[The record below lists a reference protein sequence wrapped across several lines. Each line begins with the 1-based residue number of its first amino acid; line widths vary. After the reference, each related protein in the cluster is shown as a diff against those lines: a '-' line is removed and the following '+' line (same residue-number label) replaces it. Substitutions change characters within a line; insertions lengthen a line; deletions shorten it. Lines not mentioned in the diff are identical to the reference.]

1 MKTPS
6 GLIAA
11 AVLLACVDAASA
23 QSATDI
29 VEKHLA
35 ASGGRAALG
44 KLTSRVVTGNVTL
57 TSPAG
62 DLSGTI
68 EVTNEAPNKERM
80 LITLDLTNLGAGQFT
95 FEQRFDGQAGYVVD
109 PLQGNRPMTS
119 SQIDA
124 LKNQSFPDALLDYE
138 KRGMTVSL
146 GGKEKVGER
155 DAYVLVLQPKTGSPV
170 RQYIDAESFLIIRV
184 RMTVDSPETGQIEQT
199 VDFLDHRDVDGIKFP
214 FQVKTTN
221 PAQTVS
227 ATITKVQHNTAIDQS
242 IFVKPAN

>member
-1 MKTPS
+1 MRSPARF
-6 GLIAA
+6 IAA
-11 AVLLACVDAASA
+11 AVLLACVDTASA
-23 QSATDI
+23 QSVTDI

-44 KLTSRVVTGNVTL
+44 KLKTRVLTGNLTL

-68 EVTNEAPNKERM
+68 EVSSEAPNKERT
-80 LITLDLTNLGAGQFT
+80 LITLDLTNLGAGQLT
-95 FEQRFDGQAGYVVD
+95 FEQRFDGQAGYVLD

-124 LKNQSFPDALLDYE
+124 LKNQSFPDVLLDYD
-138 KRGMTVSL
+138 KQGMTATL

-155 DAYVLVLQPKTGSPV
+155 DAYVLVLQPKTGPAV
-170 RQYIDAESFLIIRV
+170 RQYIDAESFLLIRV
-184 RMTVDSPETGQIEQT
+184 KMMIDTPETGPLEQT
-199 VDFLDHRDVDGIKFP
+199 VDFLDHRDIDGIKFP

-221 PAQTVS
+221 PAQSVS
-227 ATITKVQHNTAIDQS
+227 ATITKVQHNTTIDQS
-242 IFVKPAN
+242 IFGKPGN